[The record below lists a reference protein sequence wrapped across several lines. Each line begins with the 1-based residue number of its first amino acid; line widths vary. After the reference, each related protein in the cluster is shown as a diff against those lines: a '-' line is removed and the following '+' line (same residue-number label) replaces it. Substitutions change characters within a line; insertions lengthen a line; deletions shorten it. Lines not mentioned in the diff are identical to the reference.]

1 MKTIYFLFFSFIF
14 LSSCY
19 KKQNETNEAYK
30 EYEFK
35 IFPNPVQDVL
45 NIQIKNDYSITVFHW
60 KVSILNIQGISIF
73 SETYLNQVNI
83 KINVSTF
90 SPGQHFL
97 ILKKGPFTFQQ
108 KINKQ

>member
-1 MKTIYFLFFSFIF
+1 MKTIYLLIFSFIF
-14 LSSCY
+14 LGSCH

-30 EYEFK
+30 EYDFK

-45 NIQIKNDYSITVFHW
+45 NIQIENDYSNTVFPW
-60 KVSILNIQGISIF
+60 KVSILNYQGISIF
-73 SETYLNQVNI
+73 SETYLSQTNI

-97 ILKKGPFTFQQ
+97 ILKKGPFTYKQ
-108 KINKQ
+108 KIIKQ